1 MLQLCYSALSP
12 FCRKVRMAMDHMQL
26 DYEVFDSGDVKKFPA
41 FNPRAEIP
49 ILQDGATTVRNS
61 ATIVDY
67 LHRRFPDAP
76 SLFPTDIAA
85 YAEAK
90 EWELIADTMVDP
102 IVTNIGIWAFA
113 DLRPMPDGLHDAAR
127 NDLNA
132 IYDRLNAQLETRDFV
147 AGDISIGDL
156 ALYPHLVGGRMLGL
170 PADKQKHANIIAWLN
185 RIKNTGPGKADLAET
200 LQWWKTKDTQDV
212 ETDKINWG
220 TYRLEWFLAHGF
232 HDYFMKEI
240 ERDAVI
246 WSVGPNNNAR
256 NSPLA
261 NEDKTHAK

>member
-1 MLQLCYSALSP
+1 MLRLCYSALSP

-41 FNPRAEIP
+41 FNLRAEIP

-61 ATIVDY
+61 ATIIDY

-76 SLFPTDIAA
+76 SLFPREHAA
-85 YAEAK
+85 YAVAK
-90 EWELIADTMVDP
+90 EWELIADTTVDP
-102 IVTNIGIWAFA
+102 IVTNVGIWAFA
-113 DLRPMPDGLHDAAR
+113 DLRPMPEGVWEAAR
-127 NDLNA
+127 ADIDV
-132 IYDRLNAQLETRDFV
+132 IYDKLEAQLDGNDYVVGELSVADF
-147 AGDISIGDL
+147 
-156 ALYPHLVGGRMLGL
+156 ALYPHLIGGKALNL
-170 PADKQKHANIIAWLN
+170 AADAEKYPRVKAWLA
-185 RIKNTGPGKADLAET
+185 RIKSSKVGNADFVEAVK
-200 LQWWKTKDTQDV
+200 WWKTKDQQDV

-232 HDYFMKEI
+232 HKYFMEEI

-246 WSVGPNNNAR
+246 WSVGPNNNAN

-261 NEDKTHAK
+261 EKNG